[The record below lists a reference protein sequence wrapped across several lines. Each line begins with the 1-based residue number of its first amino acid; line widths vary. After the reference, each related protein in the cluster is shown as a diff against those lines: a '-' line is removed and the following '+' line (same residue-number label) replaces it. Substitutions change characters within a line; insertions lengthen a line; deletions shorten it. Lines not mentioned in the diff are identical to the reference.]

1 VVEGNAYIK
10 DILQKEGLKVF
21 VLGNEV
27 VDAKFSLSKKNEL
40 KKTLYF
46 VIDIMDM
53 GYTQGFISEMNF
65 TVFKDGVSKFF
76 TYLDGVTVE
85 ETAVSKLLKG
95 LIDMQ
100 SEIDR
105 KNAKELAL
113 KDVVNKNLPNV
124 VPEFKSEKKEV
135 NFNKDELQVAQEE
148 EADIV
153 IKKEENEDAKE
164 EKNDPKDRKQKII
177 ELLKD
182 KGGQNIKDIK
192 EEVRHVTDKTILR
205 DITELMLEKKVF
217 RVGEKRWAKYYLK

>member
-1 VVEGNAYIK
+1 
-10 DILQKEGLKVF
+10 
-21 VLGNEV
+21 
-27 VDAKFSLSKKNEL
+27 
-40 KKTLYF
+40 
-46 VIDIMDM
+46 
-53 GYTQGFISEMNF
+53 
-65 TVFKDGVSKFF
+65 
-76 TYLDGVTVE
+76 
-85 ETAVSKLLKG
+85 
-95 LIDMQ
+95 
-100 SEIDR
+100 
-105 KNAKELAL
+105 
-113 KDVVNKNLPNV
+113 
-124 VPEFKSEKKEV
+124 
-135 NFNKDELQVAQEE
+135 LQVAQEE